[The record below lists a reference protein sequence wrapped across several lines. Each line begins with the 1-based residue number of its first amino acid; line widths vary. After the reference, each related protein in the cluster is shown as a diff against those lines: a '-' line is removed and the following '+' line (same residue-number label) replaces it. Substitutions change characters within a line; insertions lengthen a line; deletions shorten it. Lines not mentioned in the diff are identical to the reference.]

1 MKHLQKISISN
12 IRRFCENVEIEI
24 GTGATIFLAPNGL
37 GKTAIFEAIE
47 LALTGRVKR
56 LLFPPEPLIKDN
68 CQKSSIRLDFD
79 EGEYCE
85 AQFNKGTHPTITG
98 DHKSL
103 FGTVES
109 QDLPFLLQLT
119 HFLNQRGENWFV
131 QTDGEE
137 AGSQLDHLSIG
148 REAAEVNKKIPSAKK
163 AARSLFEQAQ
173 KKFDEADEKLKRW
186 LELLEKRTA
195 LNPNITTGLSSRSI
209 LLDRINQIVA
219 QIRDTKPG
227 TNENLLSL
235 KVQLGE
241 VMAMALSI
249 TENFKKRSILLDG
262 LAVVILDYVTSQQNF
277 SATKTSHQSLLT
289 QKLQIDESINN
300 YKREIDLGLNQILQK
315 ETEIRKQQE
324 IKFELDNL
332 NRINREITVINES
345 LPNLQTTI
353 NNSNIEYELAK
364 VELENANKSIAD
376 HENVDSKSELSNRE
390 LENINRYKTAL
401 AQWNTN
407 EDQLFNSLNVLLPP
421 ILFNY
426 DEQNKQFR
434 QLKNQELEFNRI
446 LNESLESFNSLNSA
460 SDNIKAALGVIISGY
475 PSNRGD
481 CPVCGEEYTP
491 GELHRRM
498 EAALTL
504 IDPNLKAAS
513 EKLEIAR
520 NNIAKLKLDLNQS
533 QFNINNA
540 KRDLDWINE
549 QITAFQKLEITFA
562 ASFPNCT
569 TSNEATS
576 FIAKLENDY
585 SLARSIIES
594 ERATLPKRPSSQ
606 QMIDFASRVNLAN
619 TNLLNSIERLS
630 QANEKVI
637 ELVERKSA
645 LENLINSLGKIT
657 GINELLLSLE
667 TELNRAK
674 NAVET
679 TRKALNNQQLDLD
692 TINDEITR
700 HEITI
705 SQISTR
711 ISGLRAQWT
720 QARLSGE
727 PHQQTLTEGKN
738 AVETNIKKWEQN
750 ISDLENVN
758 SELARWQVLED
769 NEKIEQ
775 EINTLKGEIEETEF
789 TNVLAKAV
797 EDNKTML
804 ETITSKIQALNSF
817 SSHLESELLTVH
829 ERIRTINPLWKKLL
843 KRIVI
848 DPRFAETTLD
858 NYNYYKKQH
867 AKVIVPVNGTNT
879 LVSQVASEAQLTDIQ
894 LTFLLAMAEKYQW
907 SPWKALLL
915 DDPTQHHDLVHA
927 SAVFDLLR
935 DYITEYNFQILM
947 ATHDTV
953 QARFLF
959 RKLQNDGIPVKLYT
973 LYAGEGGVNVRLSSN

>member
-47 LALTGRVKR
+47 LALTGKVKR

-68 CQKSSIRLDFD
+68 CQKSFIRLDFD
-79 EGEYCE
+79 EGEFCE
-85 AQFNKGTHPTITG
+85 ARFNKGTQPIISGH
-98 DHKSL
+98 HQSL

-173 KKFDEADEKLKRW
+173 KKFDDADEKLKNW

-195 LNPNITTGLSSRSI
+195 LNPNITTGLSSRSL
-209 LLDRINQIVA
+209 LLDRINQVVV

-262 LAVVILDYVTSQQNF
+262 LDVVVLDYVSSQQNF
-277 SATKTSHQSLLT
+277 NTTKINHQSLLT
-289 QKLQIDESINN
+289 RKLQAEEGINN
-300 YKREIDLGLNQILQK
+300 YKREINNGLNLILQK

-332 NRINREITVINES
+332 NRINREINSINES
-345 LPNLQTTI
+345 LPNLQNTI
-353 NNSNIEYELAK
+353 NNFNLEYEFSK
-364 VELENANKSIAD
+364 QELDTANKSIAA
-376 HENVDSKSELSNRE
+376 HENFDSKSNLLNRE
-390 LENINRYKTAL
+390 FERIGLYKLSLSRWIA
-401 AQWNTN
+401 NT
-407 EDQLFNSLNVLLPP
+407 DRLSHSLNVLLPP

-426 DEQNKQFR
+426 DEQNERFR
-434 QLKNQELEFNRI
+434 QLKNQEIEFEQI
-446 LNESLESFNSLNSA
+446 LHDSLEAFNSLNSA

-475 PSNRGD
+475 PSDRGD

-498 EAALTL
+498 EAALIL

-513 EKLEIAR
+513 EKLENSR
-520 NNIAKLKLDLNQS
+520 NNSANLKLDINQS
-533 QFNINNA
+533 QININNA
-540 KRDLDWINE
+540 KRDLDWIND
-549 QITAFQKLEITFA
+549 QIATIQNLEITI
-562 ASFPNCT
+562 ASEFPNCK
-569 TSNEATS
+569 TSVDATS
-576 FIAKLENDY
+576 FIEKLENDF
-585 SLARSIIES
+585 SLSQLNIEKEKAS
-594 ERATLPKRPSSQ
+594 LPVRPSSQ
-606 QMIDFASRVNLAN
+606 QIIDFTSRVNLVN
-619 TNLLNSIERLS
+619 NNLLNSIESLS
-630 QANEKVI
+630 QANEKMI

-657 GINELLLSLE
+657 GINDLLLRLE
-667 TELNRAK
+667 TELNTAK
-674 NAVET
+674 NTLET
-679 TRKALNNQQLDLD
+679 ARKALNIQQLNLD
-692 TINDEITR
+692 TLNDEITR

-711 ISGLRAQWT
+711 ISSLRAQWT
-720 QARLSGE
+720 QARLVGE
-727 PHQQTLTEGKN
+727 PLQQTLTEGKN
-738 AVETNIKKWEQN
+738 TVEVSIAKWEQN
-750 ISDLENVN
+750 VTDLENTN

-775 EINTLKGEIEETEF
+775 EINSLKGAIEETEF
-789 TNVLAKAV
+789 SNMLAKAV
-797 EDNKTML
+797 EDNKIIL
-804 ETITSKIQALNSF
+804 ESITSKIQALNSF

-935 DYITEYNFQILM
+935 DYISEYNFQILM

-953 QARFLF
+953 QARFLL

-973 LYAGEGGVNVRLSSN
+973 LYASDGGVNVRLNS